1 MNEKPFRHNLE
12 CPRRLFGS
20 TSRSYNSTFI
30 VVRFVFVYFEL
41 DPLARCH
48 VRTPNFFVVFLFFS
62 FSLSNG
68 NHFAVKHLFSI
79 WIPFTTAWCHGLK
92 FGPLFTSSTY
102 RSIGRTVC
110 TVWTHWISKW
120 KTRNHF
126 QHSIELPRWLLVESD
141 FRLNAHSDRSL
152 ANDWHFFFFHS
163 YAVCA
168 PLFSHLIRMQSIFTY
183 QSIINNI
190 KRLWCSDPKSD
201 GINFKITAI
210 H

>member
-1 MNEKPFRHNLE
+1 MKNHSDTIWNVRGGSSEARAEAIIRHSSL
-12 CPRRLFGS
+12 CVLCLCTLDWIRWPVVMCVRQIFSLFS
-20 TSRSYNSTFI
+20 
-30 VVRFVFVYFEL
+30 
-41 DPLARCH
+41 
-48 VRTPNFFVVFLFFS
+48 FS